1 MSRSLRNLI
10 FAAHKWVGLNGAL
23 FFGFMFVTGATL
35 SLSEEIELL
44 IHPEIRVSLTDR
56 TSRASFGRIY
66 DAVQA
71 ADPGAAIVF
80 IELGDGTGLADQAHV
95 NAPQGRIVYWAD
107 PNDGAILA
115 VLPQKGFK
123 SVLRNLHESLLVP
136 SQLVYLAVTS
146 TSIFLFYMIL
156 SGLITYRQF
165 WLGLARLP
173 QRDGDKRQ
181 RLGGW
186 HRLIAVWV
194 APFLLL
200 VAITGFYFF
209 VEGLGYGGGAAAGP
223 LTEERS
229 APLPVG
235 FDGAK
240 IDAAVAVSLN
250 IQSDL
255 VPNSFALPDSN

>member
-1 MSRSLRNLI
+1 
-10 FAAHKWVGLNGAL
+10 
-23 FFGFMFVTGATL
+23 
-35 SLSEEIELL
+35 
-44 IHPEIRVSLTDR
+44 
-56 TSRASFGRIY
+56 
-66 DAVQA
+66 
-71 ADPGAAIVF
+71 
-80 IELGDGTGLADQAHV
+80 
-95 NAPQGRIVYWAD
+95 
-107 PNDGAILA
+107 
-115 VLPQKGFK
+115 
-123 SVLRNLHESLLVP
+123 
-136 SQLVYLAVTS
+136 
-146 TSIFLFYMIL
+146 MIL

-255 VPNSFALPDSN
+255 VPNSFAPARQQLAAFNCLRRSWRTFCAQGADYCDPSRNPCLSWPDPSGRKHWPGQIYKSAVGPALWYLGRRPQPVSLGRARSASATLAFVGASIFAARTAETTQVSGRGIARYWRGLGLLRWLYLIVLAGIIAMFFLRVVLG